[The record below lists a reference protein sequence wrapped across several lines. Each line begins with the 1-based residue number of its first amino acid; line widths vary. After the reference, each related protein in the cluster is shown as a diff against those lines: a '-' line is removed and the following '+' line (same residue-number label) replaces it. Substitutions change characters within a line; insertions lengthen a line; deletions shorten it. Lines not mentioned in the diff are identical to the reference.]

1 MRKFKVVAPYEPSGD
16 QGQAIEKLS
25 EGFLR
30 GDRYQT
36 LKGVTG
42 SGKTFTM
49 AKIIEKV
56 QRPTLII
63 SHNKTLSAQLY
74 REFKSFFPEN
84 AVEYFVSYYDYYQP
98 EAYVPARDLYI
109 EKDADVNKEIDQLR
123 LKATYSLM
131 ERRDVIVVATVS
143 CIYGL
148 GMPDL
153 YKEMRVH
160 IEKGEIFDTRK
171 FERQMTSIQY
181 QRNDMVLERGN
192 FRVRGDVIEVFP
204 PYMETDTAYRIE
216 LDFDEISSIK
226 RFNVLTR
233 ETGEE
238 LDEMQFYPSKHFVV
252 PQDALFKATDRILE
266 EMAEQVKKFQIEQK
280 PLEAERIKSRT
291 TYDVEMMK
299 EMGYCSGIENY
310 SGPISG
316 RKRGEPPATLL
327 HYFPDDFL
335 CLIDEAH
342 VTVPQIGAMYEGDRS
357 RKQNLIDFGFRLPSA
372 LDNRPLKFDEFE
384 KKLNQVIYV
393 TATPRKEEIKQSTQV
408 VEQLIRPTGLLDP
421 IIEVRP
427 SEGQMEDI
435 YNEVKKRIEKH
446 ERSLILTLTKKM
458 AEDLTDY
465 LLGLNLKVKY
475 IHSEIDTFERVEILK
490 SLRLGEIDVLIG
502 INLLREGIDLPEVS
516 FIAILDADKIGFLR
530 STTSLIQ
537 IVGRAARNENGM
549 VVMYADA
556 ITPAIKETVEETKRR
571 RAIQQK
577 YNEEHGITPHTVSK
591 AVQDILVRQQKDAEE
606 NEKMQLEVLK
616 KNANLFDPKQRK
628 KLIEALKKEMSDC
641 ADRLEYEQ
649 AAAIRDQIQEIE
661 ATYGKK

>member
-25 EGFLR
+25 EGFLS

-160 IEKGEIFDTRK
+160 IEKGEFFDTRK
-171 FERQMTSIQY
+171 FERQMSSIQY

-233 ETGEE
+233 EIEEE

-252 PQDALFKATDRILE
+252 PQNALLKATDRILE

-280 PLEAERIKSRT
+280 PLEAERIKTRT

-342 VTVPQIGAMYEGDRS
+342 VTVPQLGAMYEGDRS

-537 IVGRAARNENGM
+537 IVGRAARNENGT

-591 AVQDILVRQQKDAEE
+591 TVQDILVRQQKDAEE
-606 NEKMQLEVLK
+606 TEKIQLEVLK
-616 KNANLFDPKQRK
+616 KSANLFDPKQRK
-628 KLIEALKKEMSDC
+628 KLIETLKKEMSDC